1 METEFV
7 SDIFYGETSVDTRV
21 ESPHDVEQILMD
33 GTYRVVDGQLYRI
46 TDEVPESLLK
56 NTVDLDPRI
65 NKLIDDH
72 FWELF

>member
-1 METEFV
+1 MGNEFV
-7 SDIFYGETSVDTRV
+7 SDIFYGETSGPVTV
-21 ESPHDVEQILMD
+21 ESQQDVEQILMA
-33 GTYRVVDGQLYRI
+33 GTYRVVDGQLFRI
-46 TDEVPESLLK
+46 TDELPELLR

>member
-1 METEFV
+1 M
-7 SDIFYGETSVDTRV
+7 SYIFYGETSAGTEV
-21 ESPHDVEQILMD
+21 ESLQDVEQILMD

-46 TDEVPESLLK
+46 TDELPESLLE